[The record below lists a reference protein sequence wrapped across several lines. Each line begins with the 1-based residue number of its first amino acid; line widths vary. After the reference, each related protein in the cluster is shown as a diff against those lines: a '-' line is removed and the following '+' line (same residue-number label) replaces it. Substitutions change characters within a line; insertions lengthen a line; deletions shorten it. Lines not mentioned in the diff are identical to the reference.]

1 MFTFDSIPH
10 MRSKVEASEIKKGN
24 AFSRRTSPVPSLRGG
39 PLVAGRFML
48 GGIDQL
54 VPMEI
59 PDSQLA
65 CKVPPLAWL
74 FVELA

>member
-1 MFTFDSIPH
+1 
-10 MRSKVEASEIKKGN
+10 
-24 AFSRRTSPVPSLRGG
+24 
-39 PLVAGRFML
+39 ML